1 MNFANTINK
10 LLTGLAVC
18 ALTSYCPLGPTP
30 PPQRQAL
37 RTIIID
43 PGHGGFDTGTE
54 GLEISEK
61 EVALDISLKL
71 GAMINEAFP
80 DIKVVYTRTTDMMPG
95 GGSTIASGLN
105 YRAELANRSRGDL
118 FIAIHCDNDG
128 HPAGPFAV
136 HKIIGHKYVG
146 KGKRRHRVAIYES
159 YTGHHIRKGT
169 EVFIWKADRS
179 GFKGSAINERSGE
192 VEGADSTGETASADS
207 AAFDMN
213 SPEARMRS
221 TLYEKKYF
229 GNSALFATLVGDEF
243 TKAGREDE
251 GVFQR
256 DAGIRVLQATG
267 MPSVLIET
275 GFLSNVEEEQYLKS
289 EEGQNEVARNIL
301 SALRRYKAT
310 IEGHVPNNAEGMGGS
325 GSGNRTDSNLR
336 NGTDSSS
343 GTGTGGRSGNGT
355 GSGTGMPAIPSR

>member
-1 MNFANTINK
+1 MKAKNTIYHF
-10 LLTGLAVC
+10 LLGGLICV
-18 ALTSYCPLGPTP
+18 LPSFSILTP
-30 PPQRQAL
+30 PPGGSGLASGLASGRKAISYAAIRPPASPKQRQAL
-37 RTIIID
+37 RTIVID

-61 EVALDISLKL
+61 EVALGISLKL
-71 GAMINEAFP
+71 GALINEAFP
-80 DIKVVYTRTTDMMPG
+80 DIKVVFTRTTDVMPG
-95 GGSTIASGLN
+95 GGTTIASGLN

-118 FIAIHCDNDG
+118 FMAIHCDNDG
-128 HPAGPFAV
+128 HPAGPFTV
-136 HKIIGHKYVG
+136 HKIVGHKYVG
-146 KGKRRHRVAIYES
+146 KGKRRHRVPIYES

-169 EVFIWKADRS
+169 EVFIWKSDRS
-179 GFKGSAINERSGE
+179 GFKGSAINQRSGE
-192 VEGADSTGETASADS
+192 AGGEGSDSTGETASDS

-221 TLYEKKYF
+221 SLYEKKYF

-289 EEGQNEVARNIL
+289 EEGQTEVARNIL
-301 SALRRYKAT
+301 AALRRYKAT
-310 IEGHVPNNAEGMGGS
+310 IEGHAPNNTEAPA
-325 GSGNRTDSNLR
+325 GNPSSNR
-336 NGTDSSS
+336 
-343 GTGTGGRSGNGT
+343 
-355 GSGTGMPAIPSR
+355 

>member
-1 MNFANTINK
+1 MKVANTIHF
-10 LLTGLAVC
+10 LCLAGIVC
-18 ALTSYCPLGPTP
+18 TFGSFHAPPGQPIDAAP
-30 PPQRQAL
+30 AHPPQRQAL
-37 RTIIID
+37 RTIVID

-71 GAMINEAFP
+71 GALINEAFP
-80 DIKVVYTRTTDMMPG
+80 DIKVVYTRTTDIMPG

-105 YRAELANRSRGDL
+105 YRAELANKSRGDL

-128 HPAGPFAV
+128 HPAGPFTV
-136 HKIIGHKYVG
+136 HKIVGHKYVG
-146 KGKRRHRVAIYES
+146 KGKKRHRVPIYES
-159 YTGHHIRKGT
+159 YTGHHMRKGT
-169 EVFIWKADRS
+169 EVFIWKSDRS
-179 GFKGSAINERSGE
+179 GFKGSAISERSGE

-221 TLYEKKYF
+221 QLYEKKYF

-289 EEGQNEVARNIL
+289 DEGQNEVARNIL

-310 IEGHVPNNAEGMGGS
+310 IEAHAPNNTE
-325 GSGNRTDSNLR
+325 
-336 NGTDSSS
+336 
-343 GTGTGGRSGNGT
+343 GTGGGSSGNG
-355 GSGTGMPAIPSR
+355 SGTPANPGR